1 MTEEIKTNDTVQT
14 KGTKTKQTENTK
26 KVENTNMAKQALFT
40 EEQVNNMI
48 SQAVAKALSQQQ
60 QTIVQVAKEEYVTIL
75 YIGAIATGTVVAL
88 PKWGQ
93 ITYAGGMLDIPKKD
107 FLQGIGIQVNNEL
120 LRKRSLIVLNGLTDE
135 ERRRFGVEYKEGEC
149 LTTEAFFSLLD
160 FNQDKIVEIFTK
172 LCETHKR
179 TVAKIFM
186 SAYFEKHDNRINR
199 ETIRELNKISKV
211 VEQEGLFT
219 PIIEDMNNNDK

>member
-1 MTEEIKTNDTVQT
+1 MTEEIEKKDKVQPKSTKTNKTEQYSNETFT
-14 KGTKTKQTENTK
+14 K
-26 KVENTNMAKQALFT
+26 
-40 EEQVNNMI
+40 EQVDNMI
-48 SQAVAKALSQQQ
+48 VQAVAKALAQQQ
-60 QTIVQVAKEEYVTIL
+60 NNQTIVQVAKEEYVTIL
-75 YIGAIATGTVVAL
+75 YIGAIANGTVVAL

-107 FLQGIGIQVNNEL
+107 FLQGIGIQVNNAL

-135 ERRRFGVEYKEGEC
+135 ERKRFGVEYKEGEY
-149 LTTEAFFSLLD
+149 LTTEMFFSLLD
-160 FNQDKIVEIFTK
+160 FDKDKIVEIFSK

-199 ETIRELNKISKV
+199 ETIRALNKVSKS
-211 VEQEGLFT
+211 VEENGLFT
-219 PIIEDMNNNDK
+219 PIIEDMNEKDK

>member
-1 MTEEIKTNDTVQT
+1 MTEEIEKKDKVQPQSTKTNKTEQS
-14 KGTKTKQTENTK
+14 TKTTQTT
-26 KVENTNMAKQALFT
+26 FT
-40 EEQVNNMI
+40 QDQVDNMI
-48 SQAVAKALSQQQ
+48 VQAVAKALAQQQ
-60 QTIVQVAKEEYVTIL
+60 INQTQTIVQVAKEEYVTIL
-75 YIGAIATGTVVAL
+75 YIGSIAKGTVVSL

-120 LRKRSLIVLNGLTDE
+120 LKKRSLIVLNGLTDE
-135 ERRRFGVEYKEGEC
+135 ERRRFGVEYKDGEC

-219 PIIEDMNNNDK
+219 QIIEDMNNNDK

>member
-1 MTEEIKTNDTVQT
+1 MTEEIEKKDKVQPQSTKTNKTEQS
-14 KGTKTKQTENTK
+14 TKTTQTT
-26 KVENTNMAKQALFT
+26 FT
-40 EEQVNNMI
+40 QEQVDNMI
-48 SQAVAKALSQQQ
+48 VQAVAKALAQQQ
-60 QTIVQVAKEEYVTIL
+60 NNQTIVQVAKEEYVTIL
-75 YIGAIATGTVVAL
+75 YIGSIAKGTVVSL

-120 LRKRSLIVLNGLTDE
+120 LKKRSLIVLNGLTDE
-135 ERRRFGVEYKEGEC
+135 ERKRFGFEYKEGEC
-149 LTTEAFFSLLD
+149 LTAEIFFSLLD
-160 FNQDKIVEIFTK
+160 FNQDQIVEVFSK